1 MKIKCNKTTF
11 FLTNTQIFKNQKM
24 KRNIITSTIAVAALA
39 LVVTSCD
46 DKNKDKDM
54 AQADTEERGII
65 LSNMD
70 TTVSPK
76 KDFYNYVNG
85 NWMKN
90 TEIPDDQV
98 RWGGF
103 GVLRKSTDQDVL
115 KILNNAKESG
125 AYGADTDQAKALAIF
140 TSELD
145 TVARNEA
152 GIKPLQP
159 ALDAIASIKTVEDFQ
174 KVVTTRATEVAQPF
188 FGIAAFSNPSNSAMN
203 AAYITPGGL
212 GLPDRDYYTNTD
224 AKSIEIREKYVDHI
238 TRMLQFLGDSEA
250 AARKQAET
258 ILAFETKLAEPRL
271 DKVASRDFRNFNNPR
286 SLEEV
291 QKMVSAVQWEQALKD
306 MGVAKKLDTIIV
318 MQPTYMQTVQN
329 TLAKKN
335 IDTWKTVMRWQ
346 TLNSSAGA
354 LSTEIEKANWEF
366 YSQYLSGAKK
376 QRPADERALA
386 TVNGSVGEAVGQLYV
401 EEMFPPEAKAKAET
415 MIANVIA
422 AYKERISNLDWMS
435 DSTKVKAIEKLDKF
449 TVKIGYPDTWEDYS
463 SMDVKASNSY
473 YENMMAVANWQ
484 FKDNLDKIN
493 EPVDRTEWGMSPQ
506 TVNAYFNPF
515 NNEIVFPAA
524 ILQPP
529 FYDYKAD
536 EAVNYGGMGAV
547 IGHEI
552 SHAFD
557 DSGSRFDAQG
567 NLVNWW
573 TDEDLEKFTERG
585 NKLAEQYS
593 NIEVMDSVFING
605 KFTLGENIGDLG
617 GLLGAY
623 DGLQRYYK
631 ENGRPG
637 KIDGFTPEQR
647 FFMSWATVWRTK
659 QREEALRTQVKTDS
673 HSPGMYRAI
682 EPLKNIDAFY
692 EAFNITEGDPMYVAP
707 ENRVR
712 IW

>member
-1 MKIKCNKTTF
+1 
-11 FLTNTQIFKNQKM
+11 M
-24 KRNIITSTIAVAALA
+24 KRNIITSTLAFAVLALA
-39 LVVTSCD
+39 VTSCNNSD
-46 DKNKDKDM
+46 KDKTM
-54 AQADTEERGII
+54 AQGDAEERGII

-85 NWMKN
+85 SWMKN

-103 GVLRKSTDQDVL
+103 GVLRKATDKDVL
-115 KILNNAKESG
+115 EILNNAKESG
-125 AYGADTDQAKALAIF
+125 TYGAETDQAKALAIF
-140 TSELD
+140 ASELD

-159 ALDAIASIKTVEDFQ
+159 ALDAIAGIKTVEDFQ
-174 KVVTTRATEVAQPF
+174 KVMTTRATEVSQPF

-203 AAYITPGGL
+203 SAYITPGGL

-238 TRMLQFLGDSEA
+238 TRMLQFLGDSEE
-250 AARKQAET
+250 AARTQAET

-286 SLEEV
+286 SMEQV
-291 QKMVSAVQWEQALKD
+291 QKMVPSVQWEQAMKD
-306 MGVAKKLDTIIV
+306 MGVTKALDTVIV
-318 MQPTYMQTVQN
+318 MQPTYMKTVQN
-329 TLAKKN
+329 VLSKKD

-346 TLNSSAGA
+346 TLNSAAGA
-354 LSTEIEKANWEF
+354 LSTEIEKANWDF
-366 YSQYLSGAKK
+366 YSKYLSGAVK

-401 EEMFPPEAKAKAET
+401 DEKFPPEAKEKAET

-422 AYKERISNLDWMS
+422 AYKDRIMNLDWMS
-435 DSTKVKAIEKLDKF
+435 AETKEKAVAKLDKF
-449 TVKIGYPDTWEDYS
+449 TVKIGYPDSWEDYS
-463 SMDVKASNSY
+463 SMDVKAGNTY

-484 FKDNLDKIN
+484 FKDNLDKVD

-536 EAVNYGGMGAV
+536 EAVNYGGIGAV

-557 DSGSRFDAQG
+557 DSGARFDGDG

-573 TDEDLEKFTERG
+573 TDGDLEKFTQRG
-585 NKLAEQYS
+585 DALADQYS
-593 NIEVMDSVFING
+593 GVEVLDSVFING

-623 DGLQRYYK
+623 DGLQKFYK

-637 KIDGFTPEQR
+637 EIDGFTPEQR

-659 QREEALRTQVKTDS
+659 QREESLRTQIKTDP
-673 HSPGMYRAI
+673 HSPGMYRAT

-692 EAFNITEGDPMYVAP
+692 EAFDITEGDPMYVAP